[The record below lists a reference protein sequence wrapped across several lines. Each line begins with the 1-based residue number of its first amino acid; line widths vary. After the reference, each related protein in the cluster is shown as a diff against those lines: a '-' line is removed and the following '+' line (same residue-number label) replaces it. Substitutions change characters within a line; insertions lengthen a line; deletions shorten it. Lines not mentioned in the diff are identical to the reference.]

1 MQRRSLIRFLVVIG
15 LLLATP
21 VEVVAAVES
30 DAKPI
35 LLLLL
40 GPPGSGRDVLAV
52 KVSSTFSLPYISC
65 ADLVLDYS
73 DDEGEIGKKM
83 RQFLHSGDMIPDAM
97 ILELISER
105 VKKQDCVRGFL
116 LDGFP
121 KTREQAV
128 ALKNH
133 FEKAF
138 RILPTHIRASCEWL
152 INFHEGRLVC
162 TTCGR
167 VYHTDRSPPKNAEYC
182 DFCETELT
190 QRDDDS
196 PETLRKKSEN
206 YSSTMLP
213 LLNFYTQE
221 KQLVEIDGNRP
232 LDEMMH
238 DIKSLLT
245 AKQVTPLTK

>member
-1 MQRRSLIRFLVVIG
+1 MQLRSTIEFLVVIG
-15 LLLATP
+15 LLLAAP
-21 VEVVAAVES
+21 RAAFAADEIET
-30 DAKPI
+30 KPI
-35 LLLLL
+35 MLLLL
-40 GPPGSGRDVLAV
+40 GPPGSGRDALAV

-83 RQFLHSGDMIPDAM
+83 REFLHTGKAIPDKM
-97 ILELISER
+97 ILELILAR

-121 KTREQAV
+121 KNREQAV
-128 ALKNH
+128 ALKNE
-133 FEKAF
+133 FAKAF
-138 RILPTHIRASCEWL
+138 CVLPVHISASCEWL

-167 VYHTDRSPPKNAEYC
+167 VYHTDRSPPKNEEYC
-182 DFCETELT
+182 DFCETELI

-196 PETLRKKSEN
+196 PETLRKKSET
-206 YSSTMLP
+206 YTSTMLP

-221 KQLVEIDGNRP
+221 GLLEEIDGNRP
-232 LDEMMH
+232 LDEMML
-238 DIKSLLT
+238 DIKNMLTEKHVALL
-245 AKQVTPLTK
+245 K